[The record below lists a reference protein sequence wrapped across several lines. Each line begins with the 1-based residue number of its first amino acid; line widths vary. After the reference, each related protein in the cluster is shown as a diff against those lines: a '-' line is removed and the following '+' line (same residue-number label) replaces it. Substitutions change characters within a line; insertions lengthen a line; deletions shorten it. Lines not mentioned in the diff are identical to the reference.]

1 VPRWRLMAGRPVVEL
16 EFARR
21 ADGERVLRR
30 MVADTGAGRTLS
42 PFHLI
47 LKQSDVREFLLFND
61 RFSVRLGGAL
71 MGTHPCSWVVGG
83 VRGLPL
89 GPLVAV
95 AVPDGDPAFRRI
107 QKDGAEGIAGM
118 RFLDGFSYGNFGFQG
133 EFGIEP
139 LS

>member
-1 VPRWRLMAGRPVVEL
+1 
-16 EFARR
+16 
-21 ADGERVLRR
+21 

-42 PFHLI
+42 PFDLI
-47 LKQSDVREFLLFND
+47 LKQSDVREFLLFNH

-71 MGTHPCSWVVGG
+71 MGTYPCAWVVGG

-89 GPLVAV
+89 SPLVAV
-95 AVPDGDPAFRRI
+95 AVPDGDPALRRI
-107 QKDGAEGIAGM
+107 EKDSAEGILGM
-118 RFLDGFSYGNFGFQG
+118 RFLDRFHYGNFGRQG